1 VISVGFTSY
10 AGSVVDNAKR
20 DADRALID
28 AGAVVAADGSA
39 QRHARQ
45 NQQDNGMRRAL
56 ARARRG
62 DSLDVGEA
70 EILLQ
75 ARGADLDEL
84 RAIAARVRDAGL
96 EAAGRPGVITY
107 SKKVFIPL
115 TRLCRDKCHY
125 CTFVTVPGKL
135 RREGHGMFLSPDEV
149 LDIARKGA
157 ALGCKEALFTLGDKP
172 EDRWPEAR
180 EWLDA
185 HGYDD
190 TLAYVRAMSIRVL
203 EETGL
208 LPHLNPGVLSWT
220 DLQRLK
226 PVAPSMGMMLETTA
240 TRLWSEP
247 GAPHYGSPDKDPAV
261 RLRVLEDAGR
271 SSVPFTT
278 GLLIGIGETYAERAD
293 GLFAIRRVARQYQ
306 GIQEVIVQ
314 NFRAKPDTA
323 MRGMPDAEL
332 HELAAAIAVARL
344 ILGPSARI
352 QAPPNLVDHE
362 YALLIGAG
370 IDDWGGVSPLTP
382 DHVNPERPWPHIEE
396 LAARTADLGFT
407 LRERLTVYPEY
418 LKRGEPWL
426 DPRLLPHVR
435 ALADPETGLANEEAV
450 PDGLPWQE
458 TEALVATGRTDLHAS
473 IDTTGRTGDRRDD
486 FDEVYGD
493 WNELRSQV
501 VSSAA
506 DSAAAASFAP
516 RRLDSEVREALSV
529 AATDPTKLTDPQALA
544 LFTAEGPAV
553 DELCRIADE
562 LRRDTVGEEV
572 TYLVTRNIN
581 FTNVCYTGCRFCAFA
596 QRRTDADA
604 FTLSLEQVA
613 DRAEQAWEV
622 GATEVCMQGGI
633 HPDLPGT
640 AYFDIARAVK
650 ERVPGMHVHAF
661 SPMEVVNGATRT
673 GMSIR
678 DWLAAAKEAGLNTI
692 PGTAAEILDDEVR
705 WILTKGKLPAATW
718 VEVVTTAHSLG
729 IRSSSTMMY
738 GHVDEP
744 RHWLGHLRLLADIQR
759 TNLEN
764 GHEGFTEFVTLPF
777 IHTNAPVYL
786 AGISRPG
793 PTMRDNRAVTA
804 MARLLLHPL
813 IPNIQT
819 SWVKLGPEGSAE
831 MLRSGANDLG
841 GTLMEETISRMAGSS
856 YGSYESIR
864 GLEAIAAAAGRPAR
878 QRTTTYGTVAAD
890 RIAVGREF
898 DGHLP
903 ELLPV
908 LEG

>member
-1 VISVGFTSY
+1 MTMSLSRPEEPTPT
-10 AGSVVDNAKR
+10 A
-20 DADRALID
+20 
-28 AGAVVAADGSA
+28 
-39 QRHARQ
+39 
-45 NQQDNGMRRAL
+45 NGMRRAL
-56 ARARRG
+56 KRARDG
-62 DSLDVGEA
+62 VALDTAEA
-70 EILLQ
+70 AVLLQ
-75 ARGADLDEL
+75 ARGDDLVDL
-84 RAIAARVRDAGL
+84 SATAARVRDAGL
-96 EAAGRPGVITY
+96 ETAGRPGVITY
-107 SKKVFIPL
+107 SRKVFIPL

-135 RREGHGMFLSPDEV
+135 RRAGHGMFLSPDEV

-157 ALGCKEALFTLGDKP
+157 EMGCKEALFTLGDRP
-172 EDRWPEAR
+172 EERWPEAR

-208 LPHLNPGVLSWT
+208 LPHLNPGVLSWQ

-247 GAPHYGSPDKDPAV
+247 GGPHYGSPDKDPAV

-271 SSVPFTT
+271 SNVPFTT
-278 GLLIGIGETYAERAD
+278 GILIGIGETYAERAES
-293 GLFAIRRVARQYQ
+293 LFAIRKIARQYH
-306 GIQEVIVQ
+306 GIQEVIIQ

-332 HELAAAIAVARL
+332 EELAAAIAVARL
-344 ILGPSARI
+344 LLGPAARV
-352 QAPPNLVDHE
+352 QAPPNLVDGE
-362 YALLIGAG
+362 YARFIDAG

-382 DHVNPERPWPHIEE
+382 DHVNPERPWPHIDE
-396 LAARTADLGFT
+396 LAERTAAAGFT
-407 LRERLTVYPEY
+407 LRERLTIYPEFIQ
-418 LKRGEPWL
+418 RGEPWL

-435 ALADPETGLANEEAV
+435 ALADPGTALADENAKPVGL
-450 PDGLPWQE
+450 LWQE
-458 TEALVATGRTDLHAS
+458 PDEAFTATGRTDLHAT

-486 FDEVYGD
+486 FDDVYGD
-493 WNELRSQV
+493 WESLREQAAPGMVPDRVDGDVRSALV
-501 VSSAA
+501 TAA
-506 DSAAAASFAP
+506 D
-516 RRLDSEVREALSV
+516 
-529 AATDPTKLTDPQALA
+529 DPTKLTDEQALA
-544 LFTAEGPAV
+544 LLHADGPAL
-553 DELCRIADE
+553 DALCRIADDV
-562 LRRDTVGEEV
+562 RRDTVGDEV
-572 TYLVTRNIN
+572 TYIVTRNIN

-604 FTLSLEQVA
+604 YTLSLSQVA

-661 SPMEVVNGATRT
+661 SPMEVANGATRT

-678 DWLAAAKEAGLNTI
+678 DWLAAAQEAGLDSI

-705 WILTKGKLPAATW
+705 WVLTKGKLPTATW
-718 VEVVTTAHSLG
+718 VEVVKAAHSLG
-729 IRSSSTMMY
+729 LRSSSTMMY
-738 GHVDEP
+738 GHVDQP
-744 RHWLGHLRLLADIQR
+744 HHWLGHLRLLAEIQQE
-759 TNLEN
+759 T
-764 GHEGFTEFVTLPF
+764 GGFTEFVTLPF

-786 AGISRPG
+786 AGIARPG
-793 PTMRDNRAVTA
+793 PTLRDNRAVTA
-804 MARLLLHPL
+804 MARLLLHTH

-819 SWVKLGPEGSAE
+819 SWVKLGAEGAAE

-856 YGSYESIR
+856 YGSYRSIQD
-864 GLEAIAAAAGRPAR
+864 LVAIAESAGRPSR
-878 QRTTTYGTVAAD
+878 QRTTLYGEVSGERRAAGL
-890 RIAVGREF
+890 AS

-908 LEG
+908 LDA

>member
-1 VISVGFTSY
+1 MTDPQRGRPTSN
-10 AGSVVDNAKR
+10 S
-20 DADRALID
+20 
-28 AGAVVAADGSA
+28 
-39 QRHARQ
+39 
-45 NQQDNGMRRAL
+45 MRRAL
-56 ARARRG
+56 KRARDG
-62 DSLDVGEA
+62 VALDAAEA
-70 EILLQ
+70 AVLLQ
-75 ARGADLDEL
+75 ARGDDLTDL
-84 RAIAARVRDAGL
+84 AASAARVRDAGL
-96 EAAGRPGVITY
+96 AAAGRPGVITY
-107 SKKVFIPL
+107 SRKVFIPL

-149 LDIARKGA
+149 LAIAREGA
-157 ALGCKEALFTLGDKP
+157 AMGCKEALFTLGDRP

-180 EWLDA
+180 EWLEA
-185 HGYDD
+185 EGYDD
-190 TLAYVRAMSIRVL
+190 TLAYVRAMAIRVL

-247 GAPHYGSPDKDPAV
+247 GGPHHGSPDKEPAV

-271 SSVPFTT
+271 SNVPFTT
-278 GLLIGIGETYAERAD
+278 GILIGIGESYEERAD
-293 GLFAIRRVARQYQ
+293 SLFALRRTARAYH

-323 MRGMPDAEL
+323 MRAMPDAEL
-332 HELAAAIAVARL
+332 EELAAAIAVARH

-352 QAPPNLVDHE
+352 QAPPNLVDAE
-362 YALLIGAG
+362 YALIVGAG

-382 DHVNPERPWPHIEE
+382 DHVNPERPWPHIDD
-396 LAARTADLGFT
+396 LAARTAEAGFA
-407 LRERLTVYPEY
+407 LRERLTIYPEFIQ
-418 LKRGEPWL
+418 RGEPWL

-435 ALADPETGLANEEAV
+435 ALADPETGLAKDGAI
-450 PDGLPWQE
+450 PAGLPWQE
-458 TEALVATGRTDLHAS
+458 PDEEFGASGRTDLHRT
-473 IDTTGRTGDRRDD
+473 IDTEGRTGDRRDD

-493 WNELRSQV
+493 WEALRE
-501 VSSAA
+501 
-506 DSAAAASFAP
+506 AAAPGMVPSRVDA
-516 RRLDSEVREALSV
+516 DVKGALSQ
-529 AATDPTKLTDPQALA
+529 AAADPTKLTDDQALA
-544 LFTAEGPAV
+544 LLHADGPAL
-553 DELCRIADE
+553 DELCRIADT
-562 LRRDTVGEEV
+562 LRRDVVGDDV
-572 TYLVTRNIN
+572 TYIVTRNIN

-604 FTLSLEQVA
+604 YTLSLDQVA
-613 DRAEQAWEV
+613 DRAAQAWDV
-622 GATEVCMQGGI
+622 GAVEVCMQGGI

-673 GMSIR
+673 GLSIR
-678 DWLAAAKEAGLNTI
+678 DWLLAAKEAGLDSI

-705 WILTKGKLPAATW
+705 WVLTKGKLPTATW
-718 VEVVTTAHSLG
+718 LEVIRTAHEVGL
-729 IRSSSTMMY
+729 RSSSTMMY
-738 GHVDEP
+738 GHVDQP
-744 RHWLGHLRLLADIQR
+744 RHWLGHLRTLA
-759 TNLEN
+759 NLQQET
-764 GHEGFTEFVTLPF
+764 GGFTEFVTLPF

-786 AGISRPG
+786 AGIARPG
-793 PTMRDNRAVTA
+793 PTDRDNRAVTA
-804 MARLLLHPL
+804 MARLLLHPH
-813 IPNIQT
+813 ITNIQT
-819 SWVKLGPEGSAE
+819 SWVKLGTEGAAE

-856 YGSYESIR
+856 YGSYKSVQD
-864 GLEAIAAAAGRPAR
+864 LIAVAEAAGRPAKP
-878 QRTTTYGTVAAD
+878 RTTLYGEVPEERVTAA
-890 RIAVGREF
+890 AAS